1 MFCPCEPG
9 RWGRS
14 LRCRVTGFFFDNEL
28 LVLLLPHRMR
38 GRPIPVTCDSGDPR
52 ELWREGITGSGGVRS
67 PPTAVHAVGGGYG
80 VRPGIG
86 R

>member
-1 MFCPCEPG
+1 MPG
-9 RWGRS
+9 DWI
-14 LRCRVTGFFFDNEL
+14 FFDNEL